1 MKCLADDYMTRQELC
16 EYLSIGS
23 TTSMDLIHYRVVE
36 AFVIGRR
43 WLISKKSV
51 DELLRKLP
59 DGMSLNNL
67 VAQAKKDGQRP
78 RFMRVGGRNHE

>member
-67 VAQAKKDGQRP
+67 QDGQRP